1 MLPVLLPLAILPLAL
16 LVEQVPMLLFGLP
29 LMVVASLVF
38 AATHHEQA
46 EAIKW
51 AALEWAVWLV
61 GILGVVMV
69 VVVFLSQLA

>member
-1 MLPVLLPLAILPLAL
+1 MLPVLFPLALLPLAL
-16 LVEQVPMLLFGLP
+16 MVEQVPMLLFGLP
-29 LMVVASLVF
+29 LIAAASLVF
-38 AATHHEQA
+38 AATHHEAA

-69 VVVFLSQLA
+69 VVLVISSL